1 MTARIMETADMAKI
15 GFLGLGEMGTP
26 MARRLLQAGHDMVV
40 WNRSSERTAV
50 LGTDGAAVAATPAKA
65 AAGRD
70 FVITMLATPEAL
82 ELVLF
87 GSAGVAPAL
96 SPGQVLIEMSTVG
109 PEEVRSAAARLPKGV
124 SLVDAPVRGSVP
136 QATSGRLDIFVG
148 ATDQDYERVRPILE
162 PLGSARHTGSPGSGA
177 AMKLV
182 ANLTLGAAII
192 TLGEAL
198 ALGESFDLSRTL
210 LLDVLADSPIG
221 PIVKAKRANAESGQF
236 APSFKLRHAAK
247 DLRLV
252 TEAAVARGRDLRQ
265 ARANRAWLDEAAE
278 HGAADLDFSAV
289 VATIGGETPSADRRP
304 SNELRDTR

>member
-1 MTARIMETADMAKI
+1 MAEI

-26 MARRLLQAGHDMVV
+26 MATRLLHAGHDLVV
-40 WNRSSERTAV
+40 WNRSAERTVPLAKE
-50 LGTDGAAVAATPAKA
+50 GAAFAASPAKA

-82 ELVLF
+82 EQVLF
-87 GSAGVAPAL
+87 GTAGLASAL
-96 SPGQVLIEMSTVG
+96 SPGQVLIDMSTVG
-109 PEEVRSAAARLPKGV
+109 PDEVRSAAARLPKGA

-148 ATDQDYERVRPILE
+148 ATDTDFERVRPILE
-162 PLGSARHTGSPGSGA
+162 TFGSVRHTGGPGSGA

-182 ANLTLGAAII
+182 ANLALGAAMV

-198 ALGESFDLSRTL
+198 SLGESLELQRKI

-221 PIVKAKRANAESGQF
+221 PIVKAKRANVESGQF
-236 APSFKLRHAAK
+236 APSFKLRHAEK

-252 TEAAVARGRDLRQ
+252 TETAASRGRDLKQ

-289 VATIGGETPSADRRP
+289 VATIVGGEPSLD
-304 SNELRDTR
+304 

>member
-1 MTARIMETADMAKI
+1 MAKI

-26 MARRLLQAGHDMVV
+26 MASRLIQAGHDVVV
-40 WNRSSERTAV
+40 WNRSTERTEA
-50 LGTDGAAVAATPAKA
+50 LAKEGAAVAASPAKA

-82 ELVLF
+82 EQVLF
-87 GSAGVAPAL
+87 GTAGLAPAL
-96 SPGQVLIEMSTVG
+96 SPGQILIDMSTVG
-109 PEEVRSAAARLPKGV
+109 PEEVRSAAARLPKGA

-136 QATSGRLDIFVG
+136 QATSGRLDIFAG
-148 ATDQDYERVRPILE
+148 ATDQDYERVRPILDT
-162 PLGSARHTGSPGSGA
+162 LGSVRHTGGPGSGA

-182 ANLTLGAAII
+182 ANLALGAVMV

-198 ALGESFDLSRTL
+198 SLGESLELQSSI

-221 PIVKAKRANAESGQF
+221 PIVKAKRANIESGQF

-252 TEAAVARGRDLRQ
+252 TETAAARGRDLKQ
-265 ARANRAWLDEAAE
+265 ARADRAWLDEAAE

-289 VATIGGETPSADRRP
+289 VATIVGEQPSGTSGR
-304 SNELRDTR
+304 

>member
-1 MTARIMETADMAKI
+1 MAKI

-26 MARRLLQAGHDMVV
+26 MAGRLLRAGHEVMV
-40 WNRSSERTAV
+40 WNRSAERTAP
-50 LGTDGAAVAATPAKA
+50 LSRDGATIATSPAKA
-65 AAGRD
+65 AAGAD

-82 ELVLF
+82 EQVLF
-87 GSAGVAPAL
+87 GAVGLAPAL
-96 SPGQVLIEMSTVG
+96 SPGQVLIDMSTVG
-109 PEEVRSAAARLPKGV
+109 PDEVRSAAARLPKGV

-148 ATDQDYERVRPILE
+148 ATEQDYWRVRPLLE
-162 PLGSARHTGSPGSGA
+162 TLGSVRHAGGPGSGA

-182 ANLTLGAAII
+182 ANLALGAAIV

-198 ALGESFDLSRTL
+198 SLGESLELKRDI

-221 PIVKAKRANAESGQF
+221 PIVKAKRANVESGQF

-252 TEAAVARGRDLRQ
+252 TEAAADRGRDLKQ

-289 VATIGGETPSADRRP
+289 VATIGQEEHGR
-304 SNELRDTR
+304 